1 MLVPL
6 KWLEEFVDH
15 GLSAEELSHSL
26 TMSGLEVEGIEER
39 HNWCDHVLVAR
50 VLETRPHPQADR
62 LKLAMV
68 DFGEGKAEIVC
79 GAPNCRADLVTA
91 LAVPGAE
98 LGEGMKVKK
107 SKIRGVESMG
117 MLCSARELGLS
128 DDHSGILELDK
139 DLAVGSRLTDALN
152 LETRVM
158 EISITPNRGD
168 ALSILGVARDVAAVT
183 GKPLKLPEIRLDDF
197 GAPIEDD
204 VSVEVVDTKACPRY
218 CARLVRDLKT
228 GPSPLWMADRLS
240 ACGVRPISNLV
251 DVTNYVLMELGQPLH
266 AFDYRDMADGHVKV
280 RTAEEGELFTTL
292 DNQERKLQSGML
304 LICDAN
310 RPVGLAGVMGGLNS
324 EVKDDTEKVI
334 IESAFFDPLSIRRTS
349 KRLGLS
355 TEASYRFEREI
366 DREGC
371 ARAADRAAQLMALL
385 GNGQVAKGI
394 IDAYPVPYQPREIPL
409 SLAYTSRYL
418 GMECAKRDV
427 TEKLESL
434 GIEVAPGPDEDTI
447 VCLPPSY
454 RPDLERPADLTEE
467 VARITGY
474 DNIPARMPV
483 CRLSAK
489 PRAWNQV
496 VRNRSKDLLAA
507 WGMDEAVT
515 YSFAQPKAVEQMGY
529 AEDDPRRRVV
539 KLMNPLSEE
548 LSALRT
554 SLMPNLLETAKRN
567 LDQRQ
572 EDIALFEIGKAFWD
586 RPGEKQPFEPSRAT
600 GVICGLAQPASWWS
614 GESKT
619 SLAHIRGAAEYL
631 LAGLGIK
638 DVEVA
643 PAEAPPY
650 LDGEAYAR
658 VSAGGRDLGELGL
671 VSPACAR
678 AFDLE
683 KPVYLFDLDFDVMA
697 ELAPRGKEFRHLP
710 RFPAV
715 MRDLAILVDKGV
727 RAGEVLAAARE
738 TASGKAQ
745 KWLESVELFD
755 IYQGKPLAKDK
766 KSLGIRFRY
775 RNLERTLKEKEII
788 PAHEQLVN
796 QLLEKFQGE
805 IRG

>member
-15 GLSAEELSHSL
+15 GLSAEELSRSL
-26 TMSGLEVEGIEER
+26 TMSGLEVDGIEER
-39 HNWCDHVLVAR
+39 HKWRDHVLVAK
-50 VLETRPHPQADR
+50 VLETKPHPQADKLR
-62 LKLAMV
+62 LALV
-68 DFGEGKAEIVC
+68 DYGEGQSEIVC
-79 GAPNCRADLVTA
+79 GAPNCRQGLVTA
-91 LAVPGAE
+91 MAVIGAD
-98 LGEGMKVKK
+98 LGEGMKIKK
-107 SKIRGVESMG
+107 TKIRGVESVG

-128 DDHSGILELDK
+128 DDHSGILELDPE
-139 DLAVGSRLTDALN
+139 LTIGARLTDALD

-183 GKPLKLPEIRLDDF
+183 GKPLRLPEIRLGNF
-197 GAPIEDD
+197 GAPMEGE
-204 VSVEVVDTKACPRY
+204 VSVEIKDTNACPRY
-218 CARLVRDLKT
+218 CARLVRDLKIA
-228 GPSPLWMADRLS
+228 PSPLWMADRLS

-266 AFDYRDMADGHVKV
+266 AFDYRDMAQGHIEV
-280 RTAEEGELFTTL
+280 RTAEDGEMFTTL

-304 LICDAN
+304 LICDAE

-324 EVKDDTEKVI
+324 EVKDDTEKII
-334 IESAFFDPLSIRRTS
+334 IESAFFDPISIRRTS

-366 DREGC
+366 DRQGC
-371 ARAADRAAQLMALL
+371 ARAADRAAQLMAQL
-385 GNGQVAKGI
+385 GDGQVAEGI
-394 IDAYPVPYQPREIPL
+394 IDNYPTPYQPREIAL
-409 SLAYTSRYL
+409 SLAYTSKYL
-418 GMECAKRDV
+418 GLECGKKDV
-427 TEKLESL
+427 TQKLESL

-474 DNIPARMPV
+474 DNIPVRMPLTRMAAV
-483 CRLSAK
+483 
-489 PRAWNQV
+489 PRAWRQK
-496 VRNRSKDLLAA
+496 VRNNAKDLLAA

-515 YSFAQPKAVEQMGY
+515 YSFAQPKAIGQMGY
-529 AEDDPRRRVV
+529 GEDDPRRRVV

-554 SLMPNLLETAKRN
+554 SLMPNLLEATKRN

-572 EDIALFEIGKAFWD
+572 EDVALFEIGKAFWD
-586 RPGEKQPFEPSRAT
+586 RPGEKQPFEPSRVT
-600 GVICGLAQPASWWS
+600 GVVCGLAQPASWWS
-614 GESKT
+614 GEKKVG
-619 SLAHIRGAAEYL
+619 LAHVRGAVEYL
-631 LAGLGIK
+631 LAGLGIEEAAVVP
-638 DVEVA
+638 DD
-643 PAEAPPY
+643 APPY
-650 LDGEAYAR
+650 LDGEAYGR
-658 VSAGGRDLGELGL
+658 VSAGGRELGELGL
-671 VSPACAR
+671 VSAACAG

-683 KPVYLFDLDFDVMA
+683 KPAYLFDLDFDALV
-697 ELAPRGKEFRHLP
+697 ELAPEGKQFKHLP

-715 MRDLAILVDKGV
+715 MRDLAMLVDKGV
-727 RAGEVLAAARE
+727 RAGEVLASARE
-738 TASGKAQ
+738 LAAGKAK

-755 IYQGKPLAKDK
+755 LYQGKPLAKDK

-788 PAHEQLVN
+788 PAHEKLVKE
-796 QLLEKFQGE
+796 LLAKFRGE
-805 IRG
+805 IRA